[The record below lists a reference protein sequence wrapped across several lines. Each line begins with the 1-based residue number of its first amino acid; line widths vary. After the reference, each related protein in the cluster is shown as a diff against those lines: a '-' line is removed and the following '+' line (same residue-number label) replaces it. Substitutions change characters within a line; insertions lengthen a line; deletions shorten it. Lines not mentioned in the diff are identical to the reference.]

1 MEYYGLDS
9 RPDQDEIQLLYPSQ
23 KLLKAKYRELVRVH
37 HPDKK
42 GEKEEFQRIDAAYRE
57 LNRLY
62 DEQTGNFKYKPKKS
76 EAERK
81 SKSGASAERKSK
93 SGARGTGNAAAS
105 GEQAPA
111 GGASK
116 TAAGRTSTATAG
128 AGSSGTKKN
137 DVPPDFDPFESAGP
151 VPPGFDP
158 FETPDPQEMYNKRFN
173 FRPSSPGYD
182 EYHSAASNANS
193 PDPHY
198 ASARAGKGTK
208 MNWPPSASQA
218 GAPPSSAGPQQRP
231 YTSFTRGGSPPA
243 ASPTQNRSKMSSGS
257 NDFPETRRNY
267 DDDSSSLT
275 NSDDDSNS
283 ALSEEDHDAGATS
296 PSTAPGGGHTHTLH
310 RGGGQ
315 QQSSSEQFRVLEVI
329 VMGFRSLEKAGSYKV
344 EIALDGRA
352 QQMMGW
358 AQLPSQRPG
367 EVFYPDRV
375 ENFTFFRW
383 HSDSYL
389 QVILHGQRTFR
400 MNKREGE
407 SHISIQE
414 LRKKHRGRFEGWI
427 VLEHKNKKIGEV
439 LLAID
444 MESATGSRARP
455 VLVFH
460 ERERVRRLRHLVQG
474 HFLEAV
480 FTVLPELPQ
489 LSLVDRFLEQARLY
503 KEVFYFTRR
512 HAGVHQ
518 RQLRQSTST
527 RRLRIPSWCRPW
539 RCLSN
544 GEQSRVKLALS
555 VKSGAVLDDFAA
567 VVDPDLAA
575 SMAIGLAKLARVS
588 GSRRIVVATTKPEVV
603 TFLQPDFVILASSRE
618 LIRRPSASPLR
629 PTITVTA
636 PGMQKFDR
644 DTKRWRGDIDDA
656 KDLDAEAKTL
666 AGRRNLGLGNGGAT
680 KQGRLSVKVD
690 DDEKVSKAA
699 GAFDY
704 EFVGRSETDFFAVE
718 GSHPVYQ
725 GRVGYIFGP
734 SGSGKTSAL
743 KAILKA
749 RRATS
754 GAASSSSSG
763 VTSSTAFL
771 KLNIAPR
778 SLQLQVEAGVFDEKS
793 IEQLS
798 PTLSTI
804 ERMELDGGG
813 CAASSSMSGDH
824 GDSDL
829 AGKLGLDAVAA
840 ARPYRDLST
849 SEQHRSDVIV
859 LLNKAATAS
868 ATQPNQ
874 GRNKKTVVCIDE
886 FTSSMDRKTAAQF
899 CAQLRRVMDGE
910 SRFQSVSLI
919 VAGLFSDVLSALNP
933 SWALNALTG
942 TVSDQESREISGR
955 GAPWSS
961 SASDVDIC
969 DPKVVAGLF
978 SEVRVE
984 VKMKRLENYHAGK
997 SAWASTFEKHHYLQG
1012 QLISNGHYFLLR
1024 VAERQAH
1031 PALQCFRE
1039 GAAIGFLCTSVHVG
1053 QGWEYLMVEKRL
1065 VVLPEFQG
1073 FGIGPKISAVAG
1085 EQHLANNFKYN
1096 SCTAHPR
1103 LGGSRDTFEV
1113 EDPETGK
1120 RHKLWVPNASN
1131 GKASTDAGMGVK
1143 LQEKSNAGRKRP
1155 INAKQLE
1162 KQQRLANQVPRVM
1175 FRHHYC
1181 GPRLRLYEAL
1191 DKRYKEFL
1199 AEKLKEKR
1207 RAIAEAAAKSPEQ
1220 RQAQRGDDMAQAR
1233 RLVSDIE
1240 ARSRQ
1245 NFPARGPVPLVIAGK
1260 RPVGR
1265 PPKNGVYK
1273 RDGVAVVFAGV
1284 EDADHE
1290 QRKPRGRPRNGIEDD
1305 DAEDGDVGAIIRGVN
1320 AGSLERGASGF
1331 AGGRQERRVVDRLG
1345 DEEFNPF
1352 ASMNTA
1358 GRAPRRVATTNS
1370 ANIEIDRNACAAENY
1385 GVPTLPPL
1393 GPGRA
1398 LSGESNVSS
1407 ATNSS
1412 SSAVQWIESGGREDE
1427 DGATA
1432 FGQNEDED
1440 QDAAMEEW
1448 QRQQR
1453 DQSEK
1458 HAEAAINI
1466 SEACGI
1472 TVEEAIQFLEMYDWD
1487 AERAFSAAFEQRQQ
1501 LEDDMSQL
1509 PADPNNPANVHGAT
1523 TPSGSSA
1530 EQEVARG
1537 GRDGNGPP
1545 PGKENIAAAR
1555 GSALVLDAE
1564 DEEEAALLFAG
1575 SPDAEPAAK
1584 RRRIFGGEYNGRKLR
1599 GDDELSENFARRPAA
1614 DAAPPALAR
1623 MSEAQQ
1629 IEYALQLS
1637 LASADEA
1644 LAAGASSSSS
1654 INSMQLQAQ
1663 RQHQQQ
1669 NQDSNTPWVW
1679 EVQGDA
1685 ERGAESDVVMLGDD
1699 GSAGAGGHGDEYD
1712 FAAMQEHGLRQ
1723 EDYAVAV
1730 AVGGEDFEDLQPDPA
1745 APGGDR
1751 NQQQHANGLPPAAPP
1766 APAPPIAAG
1775 EGNDLARALAAEEQ
1789 ETEEKVAQVAL
1800 ICGVSR
1806 EAAVLALKRA
1816 GGVVEV
1822 AVAQHFG

>member
-1 MEYYGLDS
+1 MAASSCAAPVSSSTSSTSLVLPAEIRGALQEDFGFLVVLGSSGSGKTRLCRDLRS
-9 RPDQDEIQLLYPSQ
+9 RD
-23 KLLKAKYRELVRVH
+23 
-37 HPDKK
+37 
-42 GEKEEFQRIDAAYRE
+42 GRE
-57 LNRLY
+57 LNRCGGLL
-62 DEQTGNFKYKPKKS
+62 E
-76 EAERK
+76 ERDPLEWFDQPTNRDK
-81 SKSGASAERKSK
+81 AVISH
-93 SGARGTGNAAAS
+93 
-105 GEQAPA
+105 
-111 GGASK
+111 
-116 TAAGRTSTATAG
+116 
-128 AGSSGTKKN
+128 
-137 DVPPDFDPFESAGP
+137 PDL
-151 VPPGFDP
+151 
-158 FETPDPQEMYNKRFN
+158 ETD
-173 FRPSSPGYD
+173 
-182 EYHSAASNANS
+182 
-193 PDPHY
+193 
-198 ASARAGKGTK
+198 
-208 MNWPPSASQA
+208 
-218 GAPPSSAGPQQRP
+218 
-231 YTSFTRGGSPPA
+231 
-243 ASPTQNRSKMSSGS
+243 
-257 NDFPETRRNY
+257 
-267 DDDSSSLT
+267 
-275 NSDDDSNS
+275 
-283 ALSEEDHDAGATS
+283 
-296 PSTAPGGGHTHTLH
+296 
-310 RGGGQ
+310 
-315 QQSSSEQFRVLEVI
+315 
-329 VMGFRSLEKAGSYKV
+329 
-344 EIALDGRA
+344 
-352 QQMMGW
+352 
-358 AQLPSQRPG
+358 
-367 EVFYPDRV
+367 
-375 ENFTFFRW
+375 
-383 HSDSYL
+383 
-389 QVILHGQRTFR
+389 
-400 MNKREGE
+400 
-407 SHISIQE
+407 
-414 LRKKHRGRFEGWI
+414 
-427 VLEHKNKKIGEV
+427 
-439 LLAID
+439 
-444 MESATGSRARP
+444 
-455 VLVFH
+455 
-460 ERERVRRLRHLVQG
+460 
-474 HFLEAV
+474 
-480 FTVLPELPQ
+480 Q
-489 LSLVDRFLEQARLY
+489 LSAVGFN
-503 KEVFYFTRR
+503 K
-512 HAGVHQ
+512 
-518 RQLRQSTST
+518 
-527 RRLRIPSWCRPW
+527 IPSWCRPW

-942 TVSDQESREISGR
+942 TVSVPSSTQQPLPAVPRGPPTPQRYNDSGISSSSSASSSRYQNRNQLHEPHHLACRGGNVYNQQQDIRQDQESREISGR

-1530 EQEVARG
+1530 VAASASGAGGSSAALGGSALEMFGGGAFGSSSSSSSRAFPSFNRPAQPNAGHNFLPAFSSSRNCLALDLDADGELVSAEDVVAHNVNDNQEQEVARG